1 MIALLLCLCQSGPGL
16 APALDSS
23 LPGLMTRHRVPGLA
37 MAIVRGPEVR
47 LAGFGSARL
56 EDQRPIDPVTTVF
69 RLGSVGKLFV
79 ATAAAREVVRGRL
92 NLDADV
98 RPLVPAVPMGSD
110 PDGPVSLR
118 QLLTHT
124 AGFDERLI
132 GYAARTP
139 AAMQPLGTYLEARM
153 PARGWPAGT
162 LVGYSNHGVSLAA
175 LLVETVA
182 GVPFRDYATRELF
195 QPLGMTRTFY
205 LAPDSSGVAPGQAVG
220 YRCSDAGCTPT
231 ADLYSNAY
239 PVGLVYSTAADMAR
253 FVSAQLAGLPAPER
267 AMLHRRQFSHHP
279 ALRGLG
285 LGFFEQSWNG
295 LTVFAHSGVVPGYAS
310 LLVVVPDRQVGFFVA
325 TNGGSLAF
333 GGEAYEAVLTALLG
347 PREPTSF
354 ATLPGSVERFAG
366 TYRMTRYAH
375 RTVERFPMMF
385 STGSALG
392 TAGDTLMVPFGTR
405 RLPFLRVDSL
415 LFREAGGERM
425 VAFATDRRG
434 RVTHMFAPA
443 MVFGAELGSAFERTA
458 WYEVPYFL
466 NEYVSWLLLGPLL
479 ATIAWGLVALAGKWW
494 RRHRRIVA
502 TPAAAIGARVS
513 ALLALLVPG
522 LFGWF
527 GFGFIARS
535 TRDLSGSQG
544 MVLGLTHAD
553 RGLLLLPFGHAVAAL
568 VLAGLAVET
577 WRRGWHS
584 FFGRILLSV
593 VAAGALLQVHFLVQ
607 WNYLPAR
614 W

>member
-16 APALDSS
+16 APALDSI
-23 LPGLMTRHRVPGLA
+23 LPELMTRHRVPGLA
-37 MAIVRGPEVR
+37 LAIVRGPEVR

-56 EDQRPIDPVTTVF
+56 ADQSPVDPVTTVF

-92 NLDADV
+92 SLDADV
-98 RPLVPAVPMGSD
+98 RPLVPAVPLGSD

-139 AAMQPLGTYLEARM
+139 AAMQPLGNYLESRM
-153 PARGWPAGT
+153 PARGWPAAR

-182 GVPFRDYATRELF
+182 GMPFREYASRELF

-205 LAPDSSGVAPGQAVG
+205 LAPDSSGASPGQAVG
-220 YRCSDAGCTPT
+220 YRCGDTGCVPA
-231 ADLYSNAY
+231 ADLYSNGY

-253 FVSAQLAGLPAPER
+253 FISAQLGGLPAPER
-267 AMLHRRQFSHHP
+267 ALLHRRQFSHHP

-295 LTVFAHSGVVPGYAS
+295 VTVFAHSGVVPGFAS
-310 LLVVVPDRQVGFFVA
+310 LFVVVPDRQLGFFVA

-333 GGEAYEAVLTALLG
+333 GGAAYEAILTALLG
-347 PREPTSF
+347 PREPASF
-354 ATLPGSVERFAG
+354 ATLSGSVERFAG

-385 STGSALG
+385 STGSAVG

-405 RLPFLRVDSL
+405 RLAFLKVDSL

-425 VAFATDRRG
+425 VAFATDQRG
-434 RVTHMFAPA
+434 RVTHLFAPA
-443 MVFGAELGSAFERTA
+443 LVFGAELGSAFERTP

-466 NEYVSWLLLGPLL
+466 NEYVSWLLLGPALMV
-479 ATIAWGLVALAGKWW
+479 IAWGLVALGRAGW

-502 TPAAAIGARVS
+502 TARTSVGARAS
-513 ALLALLVPG
+513 ALLALVVPG

-544 MVLGLTHAD
+544 MVLGLT
-553 RGLLLLPFGHAVAAL
+553 RGDGALLLVPFVHAAATL
-568 VLAGLAVET
+568 VLAGLAVEA
-577 WRRGWHS
+577 WRHGWHS
-584 FFGRILLSV
+584 VIGRVLLSMI
-593 VAAGALLQVHFLVQ
+593 AAGALLQCHFLVQ